1 MKKFI
6 LSVAMILLTAGM
18 ASAAPQGRTLRI
30 VLSRRSNVDPVMIVK
45 NLNEKCPNVTLTTNE
60 KESDFMLTAAWA
72 GNYRFMVIAHGG
84 AMVYATQ
91 TSFMSNAVKDVCKY
105 LNSQAE
111 VGTPASY

>member
-6 LSVAMILLTAGM
+6 MCVVILLAAGV
-18 ASAAPQGRTLRI
+18 AGAGPQGRPLKI
-30 VLSRRSNVDPVMIVK
+30 VLSRRSNVDPVVIVK
-45 NLNEKCPNVTLTTNE
+45 NLNQKCPNVTLTTNE
-60 KESDFMLTAAWA
+60 KESDYMLNAAWA

-105 LNSQAE
+105 LNSQAF
-111 VGTPASY
+111 VDTPASY